1 MNMEISQQPQSLNEI
16 LSRLANQ
23 PEDQDSWRDLSV
35 RVWPYVM
42 VVNFGLFRGIWRLAE
57 DATQEV
63 LRRLIRYSPIERLYR
78 DGKFHEYVRSLCRN
92 VANEQENQ
100 LLRHENLGQAEAAD
114 SKPSDKQSS
123 DAALKKAV
131 EQMRE
136 SDRQLVGYMLEGYTL
151 SEIAA
156 AQGISDAVERLQ
168 DLRGRLHNLLSKG

>member
-1 MNMEISQQPQSLNEI
+1 MTISRQQSLNEI
-16 LSRLANQ
+16 LGRLANQ
-23 PEDQDSWRDLSV
+23 PEDQEAWQDLCV
-35 RVWPYVM
+35 RAWPYVM

-63 LRRLIRYSPIERLYR
+63 FRRLIRYSPIGRLSR

-92 VANEQENQ
+92 YASEQQNQ
-100 LLRHENLGQAEAAD
+100 LLRHENLGHAEVAD

-131 EQMRE
+131 EQMRP
-136 SDRQLVGYMLEGYTL
+136 SDRELVGFMLEGYTL

-156 AQGISDAVERLQ
+156 AQRISDAPERLY